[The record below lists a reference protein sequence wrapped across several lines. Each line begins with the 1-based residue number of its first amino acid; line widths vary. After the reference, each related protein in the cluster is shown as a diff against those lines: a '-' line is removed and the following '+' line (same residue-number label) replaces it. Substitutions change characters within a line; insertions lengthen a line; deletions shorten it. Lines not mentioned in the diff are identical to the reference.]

1 MSVKSVLNSIA
12 VRLLA
17 YYGALAA
24 LGALAWFVATPEFRV
39 RLAQLWMPGM
49 PTLQVGNALG
59 TPGAAA
65 PVIIAPMQA
74 LFASMAA
81 CALAL
86 PVAWVY
92 TYTRRVQGFSQSVAH
107 ALVLLP
113 TVVAAITVLVKESLP
128 LAFALAGIVAA
139 VRFRNTL
146 EDSKDAVFVL
156 LATAIGLASGVSPAV
171 GSVLSIVF
179 VLVVLALWAAD
190 FAREPAALEGERA
203 KRQLE
208 RAMAIANR
216 TSQFVARVDREVLQ
230 SLAPAQLDALAERV
244 RRRRRSV
251 TEEEAAPAGVRY
263 DRKVTVA
270 VSDSEAARPLIEQ
283 TLDSYTKR
291 WRYDGMQNGA
301 GDITDVVY
309 SIRLRKGIAPELLS
323 TAIREAAAPYAA
335 EVNVE

>member
-1 MSVKSVLNSIA
+1 MSAKPLRESII

-17 YYGALAA
+17 YYAALAA
-24 LGALAWFVATPEFRV
+24 TGAIVWFLAPPGMRI
-39 RLAQLWMPGM
+39 RLAHLWMPSL
-49 PTLQVGNALG
+49 PAAKVGDVLSPLEG
-59 TPGAAA
+59 
-65 PVIIAPMQA
+65 PVIVAPMQA
-74 LFASMAA
+74 LFASLAA

-86 PVAWVY
+86 PVARVY
-92 TYTRRVQGFSQSVAH
+92 TFTRRAQGFSQSVAH

-179 VLVVLALWAAD
+179 VVVVLALWTTD

-203 KRQLE
+203 RRQLD

-216 TSQFVARVDREVLQ
+216 TSQFVARVDREVLE
-230 SLAPAQLDALAERV
+230 SLAPSQLDALAERV
-244 RRRRRSV
+244 RRRRRS
-251 TEEEAAPAGVRY
+251 TGDIEGGESAGRY
-263 DRKVTVA
+263 DNKLVVT
-270 VSDSEAARPLIEQ
+270 VSDSEAARPVIEAALE
-283 TLDSYTKR
+283 TYTKR
-291 WRYDGMQNGA
+291 WHFDGLRNGSDNSA
-301 GDITDVVY
+301 SAVY
-309 SIRLRKGIAPELLS
+309 SIRLRKGVPVELLA
-323 TAIREAAAPYAA
+323 TAVREAAAPYAA
-335 EVNVE
+335 GVSIE

>member
-1 MSVKSVLNSIA
+1 MNTKSVLNSIA

-17 YYGALAA
+17 YYGAMAA
-24 LGALAWFVATPEFRV
+24 LGAITWLVATPDFRI

-49 PTLQVGNALG
+49 PTLQMTDALG
-59 TPGAAA
+59 TPAGGGG

-74 LFASMAA
+74 LFASLAA

-86 PVAWVY
+86 PVAWTY
-92 TYTRRVQGFSQSVAH
+92 TYTRRAQGFSQSVAH

-179 VLVVLALWAAD
+179 VLVVLVLWTAD

-208 RAMAIANR
+208 RAMALANR
-216 TSQFVARVDREVLQ
+216 TSQFVARVDKEVLE

-251 TEEEAAPAGVRY
+251 VEESEDSIARYDHKLVIGLSDADVARPMIEAAL
-263 DRKVTVA
+263 
-270 VSDSEAARPLIEQ
+270 E
-283 TLDSYTKR
+283 SYTKR
-291 WRYDGMQNGA
+291 WRYDGTQNGSGEIA
-301 GDITDVVY
+301 SCVY
-309 SIRLRKGIAPELLS
+309 SIRLRKGISTQLLS
-323 TAIREAAAPYAA
+323 AAIRDAAGPYAA
-335 EVNVE
+335 EVNVT